1 MKKTTK
7 LRWFVL
13 FLNILN
19 VPNTLYAKHSDRGE
33 SAQSVRNSTPSAPS
47 WRGSAKSPELASRS
61 ARTMPCD
68 SEDEDL
74 TGLLELIE
82 PMQPAPPAQPTIATE
97 ALPVL
102 AYPAFVLPGLWDER
116 ADLPTDAAALLA
128 ARAKAAGPSLG
139 FQLSTFRVQGEG
151 GGSTTAAILHER
163 RPEFLPTDFHPFT
176 TSAHLYVPATITLLS
191 HLLSRADALLRGKR
205 MCELGAGLGLCSC
218 VLGRLGPAS
227 APSRLVVT
235 DGCEATL
242 PLLRANLQANCGSD
256 GGRETETRRDEP
268 AVETV
273 VKTALGLQVETAL
286 LPWGR
291 EPEPLASAFDLVV
304 ASDAIFDVRPPGGAS
319 RMPDSDTAGPNGMP
333 RTARPP

>member
-1 MKKTTK
+1 
-7 LRWFVL
+7 
-13 FLNILN
+13 
-19 VPNTLYAKHSDRGE
+19 
-33 SAQSVRNSTPSAPS
+33 
-47 WRGSAKSPELASRS
+47 
-61 ARTMPCD
+61 MPCD

-102 AYPAFVLPGLWDER
+102 AYPAFVLPGRLCDER

-176 TSAHLYVPATITLLS
+176 TSAHLYVPASITLLS
-191 HLLSRADALLRGKR
+191 HLLSRAVALLRGKR
-205 MCELGAGLGLCSC
+205 VCELGAGLGLCSC

-333 RTARPP
+333 RTARTP

>member
-1 MKKTTK
+1 
-7 LRWFVL
+7 
-13 FLNILN
+13 
-19 VPNTLYAKHSDRGE
+19 
-33 SAQSVRNSTPSAPS
+33 
-47 WRGSAKSPELASRS
+47 
-61 ARTMPCD
+61 MPCD

-102 AYPAFVLPGLWDER
+102 AYPAFVLPGRLCDER

-176 TSAHLYVPATITLLS
+176 TSAHLYVPASITLLS
-191 HLLSRADALLRGKR
+191 HLLSRAVALLRGKR
-205 MCELGAGLGLCSC
+205 VCELGAGLGLCSC

-242 PLLRANLQANCGSD
+242 PLLRANLQANCGSG

-304 ASDAIFDVRPPGGAS
+304 ASDAIFDVRPPSGAS

-333 RTARPP
+333 RTARTP